1 MKKKIRARLLRKRDS
16 IPPQLKVQKEAAIEK
31 RLFALEEFRQAKR
44 LLAYVSFRS
53 EVDTT
58 RFLQDVINSGKKLVL
73 PVVDSRHK
81 ALRLYEIKETSE
93 LEYGYMGI
101 LEPGVRE
108 DREVALSD
116 IDLVIIPGAGF
127 DLKGN
132 RLGYGG
138 GYYDKLLSGIE
149 NTGIRD
155 QGLGIS
161 KEKLTPNPQPPTPFL
176 VALAFEEQIIE
187 EIPSEPHD
195 IKMDMIITDTRL
207 IRCAKN

>member
-16 IPPQLKVQKEAAIEK
+16 IPPELKVQKEAAIEK
-31 RLFALEEFRQAKR
+31 RLFGLEEFMRATSV
-44 LLAYVSFRS
+44 LAYVSFRS

-58 RFLQDVINSGKKLVL
+58 RFLQDIINSGKKLVL

-81 ALRLYEIKETSE
+81 VLRIYEIKETSE

-108 DREVALSD
+108 NREVALPD
-116 IDLVIIPGAGF
+116 MDLIIIPGAGF

-138 GYYDKLLSGIE
+138 GYYDKLLSE
-149 NTGIRD
+149 IRD
-155 QGLGIS
+155 QGLGAS
-161 KEKLTPNPQPPTPFL
+161 KKEPTPNPQSPIPLF
-176 VALAFEEQIIE
+176 VAIAFEEQIAE

-195 IKMDMIITDTRL
+195 IRMDIIITDNRL
-207 IRCAKN
+207 IRCADN

>member
-1 MKKKIRARLLRKRDS
+1 MKKKIRARFLRKRDS
-16 IPPQLKVQKEAAIEK
+16 IPPELKVQKEAAIEK
-31 RLFALEEFRQAKR
+31 RLFALEEFKRAKS

-73 PVVDSRHK
+73 PVVDSRHRVLK
-81 ALRLYEIKETSE
+81 LYEVKDTSD

-108 DREVALSD
+108 DREVTLSD
-116 IDLVIIPGAGF
+116 IDLVIVPGAGF

-138 GYYDKLLSGIE
+138 GYYDKLLS
-149 NTGIRD
+149 T
-155 QGLGIS
+155 
-161 KEKLTPNPQPPTPFL
+161 NPQSRATNPFL
-176 VALAFEEQIIE
+176 IALAFEEQVSE

-195 IKMDMIITDTRL
+195 IRVDMIITDKRL
-207 IRCAKN
+207 VRCAEN

>member
-16 IPPQLKVQKEAAIEK
+16 IPPELKVQKEAAIEK
-31 RLFALEEFRQAKR
+31 RLFELEEFKR
-44 LLAYVSFRS
+44 ATRLMAYVSFRS

-73 PVVDSRHK
+73 PAVDSRHK
-81 ALRLYEIKETSE
+81 VLRLYEIKETSE

-108 DREVALSD
+108 DRAVALSD
-116 IDLVIIPGAGF
+116 VDLVIIPGAGF

-138 GYYDKLLSGIE
+138 GYYDKLLSLSPG
-149 NTGIRD
+149 
-155 QGLGIS
+155 
-161 KEKLTPNPQPPTPFL
+161 PQSPPHLL
-176 VALAFEEQIIE
+176 VALAFEEQIVD

-195 IKMDMIITDTRL
+195 IKMDIIITDNRL
-207 IRCAKN
+207 IRCTDN

>member
-16 IPPQLKVQKEAAIEK
+16 IPSELKIQKEAAIEK
-31 RLFALEEFRQAKR
+31 RLFELEEFRSAKS

-81 ALRLYEIKETSE
+81 VLQLYEVKATSE

-101 LEPGVRE
+101 PEPGVRE
-108 DREVALSD
+108 DREVTLSD
-116 IDLVIIPGAGF
+116 VDLVIIPGAGF

-149 NTGIRD
+149 KIGIRD

-161 KEKLTPNPQPPTPFL
+161 KEKLTPNPQPPTPLFL
-176 VALAFEEQIIE
+176 ALAFEEQIE
-187 EIPSEPHD
+187 DEIASEPHD
-195 IKMDMIITDTRL
+195 IKMDIIITDKRL
-207 IRCAKN
+207 IRCADK

>member
-1 MKKKIRARLLRKRDS
+1 LKKKIRARLLRKRDS
-16 IPPQLKVQKEAAIEK
+16 ILPEEKSQKDAAIRE
-31 RLFALEEFRQAKR
+31 RLFGLEEFNRTKS

-58 RFLQDVINSGKKLVL
+58 GFLQDLLNSGKKLVL
-73 PVVDSRHK
+73 PAVDPGHK
-81 ALRLYEIKETSE
+81 VLKLYEVKSTSE

-108 DREVALSD
+108 NREVSLSEVD
-116 IDLVIIPGAGF
+116 IVIIPGAGF

-138 GYYDKLLSGIE
+138 GYYDKLLSEIRSQVS
-149 NTGIRD
+149 GIRK
-155 QGLGIS
+155 
-161 KEKLTPNPQPPTPFL
+161 KELNQDPQSPTPFL
-176 VALAFEEQIIE
+176 IALAYEEQIVE

-195 IKMDMIITDTRL
+195 IKMDMIITENRL
-207 IRCAKN
+207 IRC

>member
-16 IPPQLKVQKEAAIEK
+16 IPPEQKVLKEEAIAK
-31 RLFALEEFRQAKR
+31 RLFALEEFRKAKI

-73 PVVDSRHK
+73 PVVDSRHRVLK
-81 ALRLYEIKETSE
+81 LYEVKETSE

-101 LEPGVRE
+101 LEPGVKE
-108 DREVALSD
+108 GREVILSD
-116 IDLVIIPGAGF
+116 IDLIIIPGAGF

-138 GYYDKLLSGIE
+138 GYYDKLLSG
-149 NTGIRD
+149 TKD
-155 QGLGIS
+155 QEPGTS
-161 KEKLTPNPQPPTPFL
+161 KKEPAPNPQPPTPFL
-176 VALAFEEQIIE
+176 IALAFEEQVSE

-195 IKMDMIITDTRL
+195 IKVDMIITDKRL
-207 IRCAKN
+207 IRCTDN

>member
-1 MKKKIRARLLRKRDS
+1 LKKKIRARLLRKRDS
-16 IPPQLKVQKEAAIEK
+16 IPPALKVQKEATIK
-31 RLFALEEFRQAKR
+31 NRLFGLEEFKR
-44 LLAYVSFRS
+44 ATSLLAYVSFRS

-73 PVVDSRHK
+73 PAVDSR
-81 ALRLYEIKETSE
+81 LRVLKLYQVKETSE

-108 DREVALSD
+108 HREVTLAD

-138 GYYDKLLSGIE
+138 GYYDKLLSTDPSSQSRI
-149 NTGIRD
+149 
-155 QGLGIS
+155 
-161 KEKLTPNPQPPTPFL
+161 PFL
-176 VALAFEEQIIE
+176 VALAFEEQIVE

-195 IKMDMIITDTRL
+195 IKMDIIITDNRVV
-207 IRCAKN
+207 RCSEN

>member
-16 IPPQLKVQKEAAIEK
+16 LMPELKIQKEAAIEK
-31 RLFALEEFRQAKR
+31 RLFELEEFRRAKS

-58 RFLQDVINSGKKLVL
+58 RFLQDIINSGKKLVL
-73 PVVDSRHK
+73 PAVDSRHNV
-81 ALRLYEIKETSE
+81 LRLYEIKETSE

-108 DREVALSD
+108 NREVALPD
-116 IDLVIIPGAGF
+116 IDLIIIPGAAF

-138 GYYDKLLSGIE
+138 GYYDKLLSGI
-149 NTGIRD
+149 RD
-155 QGLGIS
+155 QRAVVS
-161 KEKLTPNPQPPTPFL
+161 NKELTSNPQPPIPLFI
-176 VALAFEEQIIE
+176 ALAFEEQIVL

-195 IKMDMIITDTRL
+195 IKMDLIITDNRL
-207 IRCAKN
+207 ICCADN

>member
-16 IPPQLKVQKEAAIEK
+16 IPPELKVQKEAAIEK
-31 RLFALEEFRQAKR
+31 RLFALEEFRRAKS
-44 LLAYVSFRS
+44 LLTYVSFRS

-81 ALRLYEIKETSE
+81 VLQLYEVKETSE

-101 LEPGVRE
+101 LEPGVKE
-108 DREVALSD
+108 NREVTLLD

-127 DLKGN
+127 DLRGS

-138 GYYDKLLSGIE
+138 GYYDKLLSGARGKGQGARKIE
-149 NTGIRD
+149 
-155 QGLGIS
+155 
-161 KEKLTPNPQPPTPFL
+161 PTPGLHPSKPF
-176 VALAFEEQIIE
+176 VIALAFEEQTIE

-195 IKMDMIITDTRL
+195 VKVDMIITDKRL
-207 IRCAKN
+207 VRCAGYK

>member
-1 MKKKIRARLLRKRDS
+1 MKKKIRAELLKKRDS
-16 IPPQLKVQKEAAIEK
+16 IPPELKAQKEAAIRK
-31 RLFALEEFRQAKR
+31 RLFALKEFRKAR
-44 LLAYVSFRS
+44 SLLMYVSFRS

-58 RFLQDVINSGKKLVL
+58 GFLQDIINSGKKLVL

-81 ALRLYEIKETSE
+81 VLQLYEVKETSE

-108 DREVALSD
+108 DREVILSD

-138 GYYDKLLSGIE
+138 GYYDKLLSG
-149 NTGIRD
+149 TRD
-155 QGLGIS
+155 QEPGTS
-161 KEKLTPNPQPPTPFL
+161 KKEPAPSPQTPNPKPFL
-176 VALAFEEQIIE
+176 IALAFEEQISE

-195 IKMDMIITDTRL
+195 IKVDIIITDKRL
-207 IRCAKN
+207 VRCKEN

>member
-31 RLFALEEFRQAKR
+31 RLFALEEFRKAKS

-138 GYYDKLLSGIE
+138 GYYDKLLSLA
-149 NTGIRD
+149 T
-155 QGLGIS
+155 
-161 KEKLTPNPQPPTPFL
+161 NPQSPTPLL

>member
-1 MKKKIRARLLRKRDS
+1 MKKKIRARLLRKRNS
-16 IPPQLKVQKEAAIEK
+16 IPPELKIQKEAAIEK
-31 RLFALEEFRQAKR
+31 RLFELEECKRAKS

-73 PVVDSRHK
+73 PAVDSVHK
-81 ALRLYEIKETSE
+81 VLQLYEVKETSE

-108 DREVALSD
+108 NREVKLSD

-127 DLKGN
+127 DMQGN

-138 GYYDKLLSGIE
+138 GYYDKLLSGVSE
-149 NTGIRD
+149 
-155 QGLGIS
+155 QGPWAS
-161 KEKLTPNPQPPTPFL
+161 KKEQSNKLQTPNPKPIL
-176 VALAFEEQIIE
+176 VALAFEEQIVK

-195 IKMDMIITDTRL
+195 IKMDIIITDNRL
-207 IRCAKN
+207 ICCADN